1 MARRMAVV
9 ADFQRRLYNV
19 SNLKEGSRSMRQ
31 LVVILLA
38 IGGIPIL
45 LKKKVPV
52 GPALVL
58 LGILAGLLGGLTPQT
73 VLSAFTRVFTEW
85 DTLSAVLVV
94 IEIGMV
100 SILMNHYG
108 ILKRAE
114 DALRKLVPSSK
125 AVIMLL
131 PCMVGALQAPGGAAL
146 SAPFVNTM
154 GEEMGLSRA
163 ARSNI
168 NVVCRHI
175 LPILAPFSPNIII
188 VHTLVPEV
196 SLLQLALL
204 NLGFVV
210 LMQLAGYF
218 FLLRKGKPLALPK
231 VGAKERLLALWDL
244 VITLSPIYL
253 IIILDA
259 LFQMPYPLSLLLSLL
274 LVFLLSD
281 KKDFPRQLGRS
292 FNADVAMMIIG
303 VYFFQNIVS
312 GAGDLI
318 ALFQSLIA
326 GNAQWVFLGMIA
338 LVGTLFGIATG
349 LMYLPL
355 GVLVPIAMNLPYP
368 SETARMIALFYT
380 FCWCFIGYVFSPI
393 HLCQL
398 LSDQVTG
405 CTVGERYKAYLPMM
419 VALPIFVVGLYFLYT
434 LILV

>member
-1 MARRMAVV
+1 
-9 ADFQRRLYNV
+9 
-19 SNLKEGSRSMRQ
+19 MRQ
-31 LVVILLA
+31 LIVILLA
-38 IGGIPIL
+38 IAVLPLL

-52 GPALVL
+52 GPALLL
-58 LGILAGLLGGLTPQT
+58 LGILAGLLGGLTPA
-73 VLSAFTRVFTEW
+73 VLLSALTRVFTEW
-85 DTLSAVLVV
+85 DTFSAVLVV

-114 DALRKLVPSSK
+114 DALCKLVPSAT
-125 AVIMLL
+125 AVIMLM
-131 PCMVGALQAPGGAAL
+131 PCMIGALQAPGGAAL
-146 SAPFVNTM
+146 SAPFVNTL

-163 ARSNI
+163 QRSNV

-175 LPILAPFSPNIII
+175 LPILAPFSPNVII

-196 SLLQLALL
+196 SLLSLALL

-218 FLLRKGKPLALPK
+218 FLLRKGKHLELPK
-231 VGAKERLLALWDL
+231 PTARERLGALGELA
-244 VITLSPIYL
+244 VTLSPVYL
-253 IIILDA
+253 IILLDA
-259 LFQMPYPLSLLLSLL
+259 LFHTPYPVSLLFSLL

-281 KKDFPRQLGRS
+281 RRDFPRQLALS
-292 FNADVAMMIIG
+292 FNRDVAMMIVG
-303 VYFFQNIVS
+303 VYFFQNVVS
-312 GAGDLI
+312 SADGLI

-326 GNAQWVFLGMIA
+326 GNAQWVFLVMIA
-338 LVGTLFGIATG
+338 VVGTLFGVATG

-368 SETARMIALFYT
+368 NEAARMIALFYT

-405 CTVGERYKAYLPMM
+405 CTVGERYKAYLPLM
-419 VALPIFVVGLYFLYT
+419 ALFPVFVVGLYFLYS
-434 LILV
+434 LILG